1 MNANT
6 NWGLSAGRRWV
17 YVKHIGGLYQR
28 LHRVTGVLLA
38 AGLFIVPWLT
48 YHGRPLVRFDLPAR
62 RSYLFGQVF
71 VASQG
76 FDLVLIGLLSA
87 FSLFFFTALF
97 GRVWC
102 GYVCPQSV
110 TLEEWIRP
118 IENFI
123 EGDRATRMRRDQ
135 GPFSFDKAWRRTAK
149 YLAFAVVAVA
159 LAGSIQSWFAGARNF
174 WTGNAG
180 SMDYTL
186 MGVVAGGFFVD
197 WVWFREQL
205 CNFLCPYARFQGALT
220 DAHSLTIS
228 YDRPRGEPRGKGKEA
243 ADAGNCIDCNKCVDV
258 CPAGIDIRN
267 GFQLECIACA
277 RCVDACETVMPKLG
291 HPSLVRYST
300 VQVDEGKKTRFIR
313 PRTMIY
319 VVILSI
325 VTVALTQRIVTRQP
339 MELTVNR
346 TPGSLFTVDPD
357 GAVRNTFLVHVTN
370 NDPDNKHLYVV
381 SVHDLEGAQLVAP
394 PVELNAL
401 ESKTVPLMVRVPGDL
416 AHRTEPF
423 MVRVAEIGSDH
434 PHQLERSAT
443 FKAPAKGGE

>member
-1 MNANT
+1 MNADPT
-6 NWGLSAGRRWV
+6 WGLSAGRRWV
-17 YVKHIGGLYQR
+17 YVKHIGGVYQR
-28 LHRVTGVLLA
+28 LHRVTGALLA
-38 AGLFIVPWLT
+38 IGLFVIPWVN

-71 VASQG
+71 VASQA
-76 FDLVLIGLLSA
+76 FDLVLIGLLAA

-118 IENFI
+118 LENWI
-123 EGDRATRMRRDQ
+123 EGDRATRMRRDL
-135 GPFSFDKAWRRTAK
+135 GPLTFDKVWRRAAK
-149 YLAFAVVAVA
+149 YLAFAAVSVL

-174 WTGNAG
+174 WSGQAG
-180 SMDYTL
+180 PMDYTL
-186 MGVVAGGFFVD
+186 VGIVATGLFVD

-228 YDRPRGEPRGKGKEA
+228 YDRARGEPRGRGKA
-243 ADAGNCIDCNKCVDV
+243 AAAAGNCIDCKKCVDV

-300 VQVDEGKKTRFIR
+300 VNADEGKATRFFR
-313 PRTMIY
+313 PRTLIY
-319 VVILSI
+319 AGIL
-325 VTVALTQRIVTRQP
+325 TLVAGALASRIVTRQP
-339 MELTVNR
+339 LEMTVNR
-346 TPGSLFTVDPD
+346 TPGSLFTVDAD
-357 GAVRNTFLVHVTN
+357 GAIRNTYLVHVTN
-370 NDPDNKHLYVV
+370 NDPDHGHIYVV
-381 SVHDLEGAQLVAP
+381 SVHNLEGAQLVAP
-394 PVELNAL
+394 PVELGAL
-401 ESKTVPLMVRVPGDL
+401 ESKTVPLAVRVPSTV
-416 AHRTEPF
+416 AQRTDRF
-423 MVRVAEIGSDH
+423 DVRVSEVGTDH
-434 PHQLERSAT
+434 KIERTAT
-443 FKAPAKGGE
+443 FKAPERSAE